1 MFGRKKLTVEEQ
13 VQKANFNIDKYL
25 KLGMHSHF
33 FVDDINKKFA
43 VGVGG
48 KTGQV
53 KIYNYDDLGE
63 FELNEDGNSIVKG
76 KGLATAVGGLT
87 FGLLGAMVGA
97 SGKRKNQNTCTSLVV
112 RIRVNDL
119 DNPEVIIPFITTET
133 KKDSSL
139 YTHLLKE
146 AKGLIAVLNYIE
158 NQK

>member
-13 VQKANFNIDKYL
+13 IKKANFNIDKYL

-53 KIYNYDDLGE
+53 KIYNYNDLGE

-97 SGKRKNQNTCTSLVV
+97 SGNRKNQNTCTSLVV

-119 DNPEVIIPFITTET
+119 DSPEVMIPFITTET

-139 YTHLLKE
+139 YAHLLKE

-158 NQK
+158 NQG

>member
-13 VQKANFNIDKYL
+13 LKKENFNISKYL
-25 KLGMHSHF
+25 KLGLHSHF

-53 KIYNYDDLGE
+53 KIYNYNDLGE

-87 FGLLGAMVGA
+87 FGVLGAMIGA

-119 DNPEVIIPFITTET
+119 DNPEVMIPFITTET
-133 KKDSSL
+133 KKDNSL
-139 YTHLLKE
+139 YKYALSE
-146 AKGLIAVLNYIE
+146 ANNLIATLNYIE
-158 NQK
+158 KQE

>member
-13 VQKANFNIDKYL
+13 LKKENFNIGKYL
-25 KLGMHSHF
+25 KLGLHSHF

-53 KIYNYDDLGE
+53 KIYNYNDLGE

-87 FGLLGAMVGA
+87 FGVLGAMIGA
-97 SGKRKNQNTCTSLVV
+97 SGKRKNQNNCTSLVV

-119 DNPEVIIPFITTET
+119 NNPEVMIPFITTET
-133 KKDSSL
+133 KKDNSL
-139 YTHLLKE
+139 YKYALSE
-146 AKGLIAVLNYIE
+146 ANNLIATLNYIE
-158 NQK
+158 KQE